1 MRTKI
6 IILISLVFSVVN
18 AEKFSLA
25 ELCQK
30 GIENNPKI
38 KSFSYKSA
46 ASDSYYDQA
55 VDQYMPHL
63 AIGGQYGNQNY
74 KYEYESGDV
83 GYHGRAFNYQFTL
96 KQPIYRAQLIEGM
109 TDARERERFSKLQE
123 ADEKAKLITQILQSA
138 VELTRQKRIIAVLQK
153 KVSVL
158 EKAYENVI
166 SKYELQLAPSADK
179 FQSLAMLEQSRSQLT
194 QAEQMYNYNLYDLR
208 LLVKYKDVEKY
219 IDSLQ
224 FNMGAV
230 EESYKKAN
238 VASIQRS
245 IINNTRI
252 KLDMQSVAI
261 AKAQIALRDSA
272 RSPQVDAVLSYG
284 DAGGTIDQVTRQDE
298 SRAMVTLNFPIYQG
312 GAVDDSVK
320 EAKFLYH
327 AAKEDAE
334 NTRLNVEISME
345 KAIQN
350 IKGGLE
356 SVKAQ
361 RSAVAASQKYLEG
374 VVQSYRSGV
383 ASLTDAYLAESD
395 YHDNLIRLISSESD
409 IFASIAE
416 VYYYGGRSDTGHVKE
431 LQRKFYKQGE
441 SDSK

>member
-1 MRTKI
+1 MPTKI
-6 IILISLVFSVVN
+6 IFLIALLFSVLN
-18 AEKFSLA
+18 ADKFSLA

-46 ASDSYYDQA
+46 ASGSYYDQA
-55 VDQYMPHL
+55 VDQYKPHL
-63 AIGGQYGNQNY
+63 SVSGQYGDQNY
-74 KYEYESGDV
+74 KYEYESGDEE
-83 GYHGRAFNYQFTL
+83 YHGRTFNYQLTL

-109 TDARERERFSKLQE
+109 TDARERERLAKLQE
-123 ADEKAKLITQILQSA
+123 MDEKAKLITQILQST

-158 EKAYENVI
+158 EKAYENVM
-166 SKYELQLAPSADK
+166 SKYELQMASSADK
-179 FQSLAMLEQSRSQLT
+179 FQSLAMLQQSRSQLT

-224 FNMGAV
+224 FNVGAV

-238 VASIQRS
+238 LASIKRS
-245 IINNTRI
+245 IADNTRI
-252 KLDMQSVAI
+252 KLDAQSVAI

-272 RSPQVDAVLSYG
+272 SSPQVDAVLSYG
-284 DAGGTIDQVTRQDE
+284 DAGGTIDQVTRQNE
-298 SRAMVTLNFPIYQG
+298 ARAMVTLNFPLYQG

-320 EAKFLYH
+320 EAKLLYH
-327 AAKEDAE
+327 AAREDAE
-334 NTRLNVEISME
+334 NTRLNIEISME

-350 IKGGLE
+350 IQGGLE
-356 SVKAQ
+356 SVKAYGL
-361 RSAVAASQKYLEG
+361 AVDASQKYLEG
-374 VVQSYRSGV
+374 MVQSYQSGV

-395 YHDNLIRLISSESD
+395 YRDNQIRLINSESD
-409 IFASIAE
+409 IFASLCE
-416 VYYYGGRSDTGHVKE
+416 VYYYGGKSDFGHVKT
-431 LQRKFYKQGE
+431 LQNKFYK
-441 SDSK
+441 